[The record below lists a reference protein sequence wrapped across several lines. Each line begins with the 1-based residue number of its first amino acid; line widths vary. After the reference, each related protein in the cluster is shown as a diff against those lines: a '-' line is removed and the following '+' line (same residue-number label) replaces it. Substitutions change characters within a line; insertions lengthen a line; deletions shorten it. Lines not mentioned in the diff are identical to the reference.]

1 MRKFK
6 FVAMICALILCIGSM
21 SACASDT
28 RTPLYVLHFKTEYSE
43 YYDWFND
50 YFEEKYPDVRVEY
63 TAVPTSDFNSAFD
76 SRVQSGM
83 LDVFGAQPSTML
95 QGIYAYMEPLEHMDV
110 MDDYQEQ
117 YLKMGQMYNEELG
130 ESEQLTMPLDYVG
143 CVVFYNKDMFEE
155 YGWEIPTTYSGFI
168 ALCEEIC
175 AASQDAVGQI
185 GKTKIAQNA
194 PLLMGGKD
202 QWPLFSVLDAVE
214 GQVVQGTYPGFYDR
228 LKTENY
234 TNLAEYQAIADLQ
247 FDSDVWVETYTKTQE
262 IGEYFQSTFSGLAYD
277 SAPRY
282 FAKGDGITKE
292 YYPMMIDGSWSYGD
306 IMNKDPDFEVGMFVL
321 PATEDPEK
329 NDNFAYKGG
338 VSFSVFKESQNKDI
352 AQAYIELH
360 LSDEAYTK
368 YLEYTRLP
376 SVLTTIEQ
384 QDEAVNEL
392 FDSSK
397 YDFVPMYDSAVIK
410 YMPIPSAYELMSLI
424 QKNTTPNQLASD
436 VQGRVEADFDKWYE
450 FKSLRN

>member
-1 MRKFK
+1 
-6 FVAMICALILCIGSM
+6 
-21 SACASDT
+21 
-28 RTPLYVLHFKTEYSE
+28 
-43 YYDWFND
+43 
-50 YFEEKYPDVRVEY
+50 
-63 TAVPTSDFNSAFD
+63 
-76 SRVQSGM
+76 
-83 LDVFGAQPSTML
+83 
-95 QGIYAYMEPLEHMDV
+95 
-110 MDDYQEQ
+110 
-117 YLKMGQMYNEELG
+117 
-130 ESEQLTMPLDYVG
+130 
-143 CVVFYNKDMFEE
+143 
-155 YGWEIPTTYSGFI
+155 
-168 ALCEEIC
+168 
-175 AASQDAVGQI
+175 
-185 GKTKIAQNA
+185 
-194 PLLMGGKD
+194 
-202 QWPLFSVLDAVE
+202 
-214 GQVVQGTYPGFYDR
+214 
-228 LKTENY
+228 
-234 TNLAEYQAIADLQ
+234 
-247 FDSDVWVETYTKTQE
+247 
-262 IGEYFQSTFSGLAYD
+262 
-277 SAPRY
+277 
-282 FAKGDGITKE
+282 
-292 YYPMMIDGSWSYGD
+292 MMIDGSWSYGD